1 MNAPTADETE
11 VGLIGGA
18 CPAERTPVLVIGLG
32 TMGLPI
38 AQRLRAAG
46 VPAWGMDS
54 RPELHDALPGARV
67 LTSGSVHDA
76 VHASRAATVITCVS
90 DEAALQRLWHAP
102 GGLSEALA
110 PGLCLIDHTTTSV
123 PAARRFAADT
133 GQAGAMWVDAP
144 LSGAAA
150 GARAGTLSAMLGGE
164 PHAVDHARPLLS
176 AYCATLTHLG
186 PAGAGQAG
194 KLTNQIAIAG
204 VNAGLLAAAGFAAL
218 QGLDLARC
226 FDAMA
231 AGSAHSVQMAQHRA
245 ALTRAPADSTLFDW
259 LRRDLALVLEHL
271 PVDEAAATRGA
282 SQALHDRL
290 HALNRMLLD
299 GTAAPPLL

>member
-1 MNAPTADETE
+1 MTSPTAGE
-11 VGLIGGA
+11 VADGPVGA
-18 CPAERTPVLVIGLG
+18 APPAELAPVLVIGLG

-38 AQRLRAAG
+38 ALRLHAAG
-46 VPAWGMDS
+46 VPVWGMDS
-54 RPELHDALPGARV
+54 RPELRDALPSGRV
-67 LTSGSVHDA
+67 FTAGSVRDA
-76 VHASRAATVITCVS
+76 VHACRAAAVITCVS
-90 DEAALQRLWHAP
+90 DEAALQRLWQAP
-102 GGLSEALA
+102 GGLREALA
-110 PGLCLIDHTTTSV
+110 PGLCVVDHTTTSV
-123 PAARRFAADT
+123 PTARQFAADA

-164 PHAVDHARPLLS
+164 PGAVAHVRPLLS

-204 VNAGLLAAAGFAAL
+204 INAGLLAATGFAAL

-245 ALTRAPADSTLFDW
+245 ALTQAPDDSSLFDW
-259 LRRDLALVLEHL
+259 LRRDLALVLAHF
-271 PVDEAAATRGA
+271 PADAAATSGA
-282 SQALHDRL
+282 SQALHGRL
-290 HALNRMLLD
+290 HALNRVFD

>member
-1 MNAPTADETE
+1 MISPTAGEAADGP
-11 VGLIGGA
+11 VGDA
-18 CPAERTPVLVIGLG
+18 RPAERAPVLLIGLG

-38 AQRLRAAG
+38 ALRLHAAG
-46 VPAWGMDS
+46 VPVWGMD
-54 RPELHDALPGARV
+54 RQPELHDALPGGRIFKA
-67 LTSGSVHDA
+67 GSVCDA

-90 DEAALQRLWHAP
+90 DEAALQRLWQAP
-102 GGLSEALA
+102 GGLHEALV
-110 PGLCLIDHTTTSV
+110 PGLCVVDHTTTSV
-123 PAARRFAADT
+123 PAALQFAAEAA
-133 GQAGAMWVDAP
+133 QAGAMWVDAP

-164 PHAVDHARPLLS
+164 PEAVEHVRALLS

-204 VNAGLLAAAGFAAL
+204 INAGLLAATGFAAL
-218 QGLDLARC
+218 QGLDIARC

-282 SQALHDRL
+282 PQALHDRL

-299 GTAAPPLL
+299 GIAAPPLL

>member
-1 MNAPTADETE
+1 MTSPTAGEAADGP
-11 VGLIGGA
+11 VGDA
-18 CPAERTPVLVIGLG
+18 PPAERTPVLLIGLG

-38 AQRLRAAG
+38 ALRLHAAG
-46 VPAWGMDS
+46 VPVWGMD
-54 RPELHDALPGARV
+54 RQPELHDALPGGRV
-67 LTSGSVHDA
+67 FTAGSVCDA
-76 VHASRAATVITCVS
+76 VRACRAAAVITCVS
-90 DEAALQRLWHAP
+90 DEAALQRLWQAP
-102 GGLSEALA
+102 GGLHEALV
-110 PGLCLIDHTTTSV
+110 PGLCVVDHTTTSV
-123 PAARRFAADT
+123 PAARQFAADA

-164 PHAVDHARPLLS
+164 PGAVAHVRPLLS

-204 VNAGLLAAAGFAAL
+204 INAGLLAATGFAAL

-226 FDAMA
+226 FDAMT

-245 ALTRAPADSTLFDW
+245 ALTQAPADSTLFDW
-259 LRRDLALVLEHL
+259 LRRDLALVLAHL
-271 PVDEAAATRGA
+271 PVDEAATRGA
-282 SQALHDRL
+282 PHALHDRL
-290 HALNRMLLD
+290 HALNRMLFD

>member
-1 MNAPTADETE
+1 MNAPTAAETE
-11 VGLIGGA
+11 GA
-18 CPAERTPVLVIGLG
+18 LTDGTALADRAPVLVIGLG

-46 VPAWGMDS
+46 VPVWGMDS
-54 RPELHDALPGARV
+54 RPELHDALPGAWV
-67 LTSGSVHDA
+67 LTSGSVRDA
-76 VHASRAATVITCVS
+76 VHASRATTVITCVS
-90 DEAALQRLWHAP
+90 DEAALRHLWQEP
-102 GGLSEALA
+102 GGLHEALV

-204 VNAGLLAAAGFAAL
+204 INAGLLAATGFAAQ

-226 FDAMA
+226 FDAMTS
-231 AGSAHSVQMAQHRA
+231 GSAHSVQMAQHRA

-259 LRRDLALVLEHL
+259 LRRDLALVLAHL
-271 PVDEAAATRGA
+271 PVDEAATRGA
-282 SQALHDRL
+282 PQALHDRL
-290 HALNRMLLD
+290 HALNRILSD
-299 GTAAPPLL
+299 GTAASPLL

>member
-46 VPAWGMDS
+46 VPVWGMDS

-67 LTSGSVHDA
+67 LTSGPLRDA
-76 VHASRAATVITCVS
+76 VHASRAATVIICVS
-90 DEAALQRLWHAP
+90 DEAALQRLWQAP
-102 GGLSEALA
+102 GGLHEALV
-110 PGLCLIDHTTTSV
+110 PGICVVDHTTTSV
-123 PAARRFAADT
+123 PAALQFAAEAA
-133 GQAGAMWVDAP
+133 QAGAMWVDAP
-144 LSGAAA
+144 LSGATA

-164 PHAVDHARPLLS
+164 PEAVEHVRPLLS

-204 VNAGLLAAAGFAAL
+204 INAGLLAATGFAAL
-218 QGLDLARC
+218 QGLDIARC